1 MPRSKEQF
9 KEMREKTRS
18 IILEKALL
26 LFANKG
32 FHGTSINDIANE
44 AGISK
49 GLAYN
54 YFESKDA
61 ILQAI
66 IDTAL
71 TAGLEVMNVSKL
83 SDDPYKQLEL
93 LIVKTFDHIQK
104 NDNYWRMFSTLML
117 QPKLSNITEKMVN
130 EFGTNAMNETIKIF
144 KKIGI
149 RNPETEAL
157 ILDGVLDGIILHY
170 LFFKDKYPIKKVKN
184 KLLKKYSREELEKIK
199 VL

>member
-18 IILEKALL
+18 VILEKALL

-61 ILQAI
+61 ILLAI

-83 SDDPYKQLEL
+83 SEDPYKQLEL

-199 VL
+199 N